1 MSQTSHEDTE
11 SAPGP
16 TVPQLVTEVARRLR
30 LRQAEITNGMSE
42 LLARDVA
49 GLDDDPQLVKML
61 YSSVEGNVS
70 TIFHVLGNDISLE
83 HLQPTTAAV
92 EYARRLAQRG
102 IPGNSLR
109 RAYHVGQD
117 NLMESCF
124 VEVQALACAPGLKV
138 EVLNRLSQI
147 VAKYIDWITQYVLQ
161 AYDDE
166 RERWIAASGNVHS
179 ALIHTLIS
187 ESPEG
192 SESFT
197 AETGYALDQ
206 FHVGVI
212 VWTVE
217 AEPRPEAL
225 MGLEQLV
232 QVLATRT
239 ASISRP
245 IFTAIDRTMGWAW
258 LPRGRNSSPI
268 AADVVRELLAKTA
281 GGRLTFGMPA
291 SGLDGFRRS
300 HNQAEAARLVALASA
315 GAMPAALGYGDQG
328 VAIVSVLARDMES
341 TRAWVGGVLGAL
353 ASDTAN
359 NARLRDTLHTFLRT
373 GGSYAH
379 SAELLNLHRNTV
391 KYRIEKALDLRGTPL
406 VEYRLDV
413 ELALQ
418 ACHFLGKAVLHDR

>member
-1 MSQTSHEDTE
+1 MSQTSHEYTE
-11 SAPGP
+11 RASGP

-49 GLDDDPQLVKML
+49 GLDDDPQLVEML

-92 EYARRLAQRG
+92 EYALRLAQRG

-124 VEVQALACAPGLKV
+124 VEVQALDCAPGLKV

-187 ESPEG
+187 ESPDG

-239 ASISRP
+239 ASVSRP
-245 IFTAIDRTMGWAW
+245 IFTAIDRTTGWAW

-268 AADVVRELLAKTA
+268 EADVVRELLAKTDS
-281 GGRLTFGMPA
+281 GRLTFGMPV
-291 SGLDGFRRS
+291 SGLAGFRRS
-300 HNQAEAARLVALASA
+300 HNQAEAARFVALASA
-315 GAMPAALGYGDQG
+315 GAVPAALGYGDQG

-353 ASDTAN
+353 ANDTAN

-391 KYRIEKALDLRGTPL
+391 KYRIEKALDLRGTSL
-406 VEYRLDV
+406 VEDRLDV

-418 ACHFLGKAVLHDR
+418 ACHFLGKAVLHDC